1 MQKMLINILTQVIII
16 FIFTALY
23 SFSLQASTL
32 QSTINQSDP
41 QNISQPYGLYFSE
54 SHKLKKENEIFA
66 APTLKT
72 DVHVNVQG
80 LLTTTTV
87 KQYFINPTNTWM
99 EAIYLFPL
107 PEKSAVDSLRM
118 KIGNRFIEGVIQEK
132 VEAEETYDKA
142 KKSGQKASLV
152 SSSKSNI
159 FKTKVA
165 NIAPNE
171 LIIIE
176 IRYLDILTLKNDTY
190 SLRIPTVINHRYTH
204 SKKYQEGDMTSE
216 AQEFNPEI
224 HSPINMNPDF
234 TINPYSIS
242 IDLNTG
248 FDITIPKSLFHA
260 VSVDSLSPSDHQITL
275 VEGKMSSTRDFV
287 LNFSPIKSP
296 EPYIEIYGEEIDRDL
311 YLYGLINP
319 QIQQQDL
326 TLMEKT
332 AITIVAD
339 VSGSMS
345 GKSLRQMQEA
355 LIAFINQLPDH
366 HYINIIAFDDHHY
379 KLFKGPKPATLSIK
393 QQALRFIR
401 NMEADNGTN
410 MLPPVYEAILE
421 QPPLS
426 MKQQVVL
433 MTDGAIDYETEMMA
447 TIHEHIGDKRFH
459 VIGIGSAPNAFLIK
473 GLAKAGRGS
482 YLYVNDNIKEKIKEL
497 LFKINR
503 PILEDL
509 RVVMQRQHEML
520 PRKFPDIL
528 ADEPITFFLKIP
540 ETKMKDLTEPFTIK
554 GNKRSSAWKY
564 SVAPEQIQ
572 QGKYL
577 NQLWARELVADLSFQ
592 EAIGFLDTMEYQ
604 RWVTDLGLTHHLIT
618 EFTSLVAV
626 DPFVSR
632 DQSSP
637 LLSRQIA
644 HNIPDGWEHP
654 ETVKK
659 IKMMQ
664 QHYKQLNQG
673 PMEALYMLDVDTAK
687 ALNVNFVKTATNKNL
702 FLLLAILL
710 FLGSFFLFKIERRI
724 A

>member
-1 MQKMLINILTQVIII
+1 MQKIVINIITQVVII
-16 FIFTALY
+16 FIFTILY
-23 SFSLQASTL
+23 SFSLQANSLHSKIT
-32 QSTINQSDP
+32 QSYQPNTT
-41 QNISQPYGLYFSE
+41 PYGLFFADVARLATE
-54 SHKLKKENEIFA
+54 DEIFA

-72 DVHVNVQG
+72 DVHVDVQG

-99 EAIYLFPL
+99 EAVYLFPL
-107 PEKSAVDSLRM
+107 PDKSAVDFLRI
-118 KIGNRFIEGVIQEK
+118 KIGNRFIEGIIQEK
-132 VEAEETYDKA
+132 EEAKNTYEKA

-152 SSSKSNI
+152 SSSRANI
-159 FKTKVA
+159 FKTKIA

-176 IRYLDILTLKNDTY
+176 LRYHDILTLKNDSY
-190 SLRIPTVINHRYTH
+190 SLRIPTVINYRYTH
-204 SKKYQEGDMTSE
+204 SKKEQEGYIASE
-216 AQEFNPEI
+216 APEYNPDI
-224 HSPINMNPDF
+224 HSPINWNPNF

-242 IDLNTG
+242 IELNTG
-248 FDITIPKSLFHA
+248 FDITTPKSSFHD
-260 VSVDSLSPSDHQITL
+260 VSVDSVSSSYHKITL
-275 VEGKMSSTRDFV
+275 DEGKIPSTKDFV
-287 LNFSPIKSP
+287 LSFSPIKSP
-296 EPYIEIYGEEIDRDL
+296 EPYIEIYGEDIGRDL

-319 QIQQQDL
+319 QIEQQDL
-326 TLMEKT
+326 TVMEKT

-345 GKSLRQMQEA
+345 GNSLRQMQGA
-355 LIAFINQLPDH
+355 LIAFINQLPEH
-366 HYINIIAFDDHHY
+366 HYMNIIAFDDHHY
-379 KLFKGPKPATLSIK
+379 KLFKAPKPAAQRIK
-393 QQALRFIR
+393 QQALRFVR

-421 QPPLS
+421 QPPLL

-447 TIHEHIGDKRFH
+447 IVHEHIGDKRFH
-459 VIGIGSAPNAFLIK
+459 VIGIGSAPNSFLIK
-473 GLAKAGRGS
+473 GMAKAGRGS
-482 YLYVNDNIKEKIKEL
+482 YLYVNGNIKEKIKEL

-509 RVVMQRQHEML
+509 RVVMLRQHEML
-520 PRKFPDIL
+520 PKKFPDIL

-540 ETKMKDLTEPFTIK
+540 ETKMKDLNKPFTIK
-554 GNKRSSAWKY
+554 GNKRSSAWKF
-564 SVAPEQIQ
+564 SVAPDQIQ
-572 QGKYL
+572 KGKYL

-592 EAIGFLDTMEYQ
+592 EAIGFLDTMQHQ